1 MCPVCSVNHVTSLY
15 PYFSLP
21 LRERVRVRGSKIWH
35 PHLIPLRR
43 ETVSKCHPEAVAEGS
58 RICKELQSLDSSPA
72 AQNDIRMI
80 FTLRHSLRG
89 RGSLITSLPVT
100 NQRRFLF
107 VSAAAPRASL
117 RYCKHQKE
125 CRITVRFSGASC
137 VQFDRGQASRS
148 GMSLDFIRPL
158 FTFAF

>member
-21 LRERVRVRGSKIWH
+21 LRERVRVRGSKIGT
-35 PHLIPLRR
+35 LTSFL
-43 ETVSKCHPEAVAEGS
+43 S
-58 RICKELQSLDSSPA
+58 R
-72 AQNDIRMI
+72 
-80 FTLRHSLRG
+80 RG

-107 VSAAAPRASL
+107 VSAAALRASL

-125 CRITVRFSGASC
+125 CRIRANF
-137 VQFDRGQASRS
+137 RLRRNLSRCFPACQPQ
-148 GMSLDFIRPL
+148 L
-158 FTFAF
+158 